1 MSNTCP
7 LHGKAFM
14 GVRRV
19 RRVRQTKNTFT
30 ARKANFQNKQLT
42 IKTLRLMLN
51 ISLGSLVSGST
62 GKKYKVDRIEG
73 DFIYSG
79 KLRIARSLILQAE
92 PPPLIDRLS
101 SIAFLIESEA
111 IVKLRD
117 ITAKFS
123 VNSIYESSLDLHT
136 FAGIFIRRLLAEI
149 NPPEFDEI
157 GADGSNGKY
166 GMITYPD
173 SPPQTESDKV
183 GTRVTH
189 ADLYHRYGA
198 DIGTIEL
205 VDTFG
210 DYRVRWDS
218 DGHVGRYSADSLKWC
233 EI

>member
-1 MSNTCP
+1 MISKITI
-7 LHGKAFM
+7 GSIVY
-14 GVRRV
+14 G
-19 RRVRQTKNTFT
+19 T
-30 ARKANFQNKQLT
+30 ANIGCKVLEIDGDTLLT
-42 IKTLRLMLN
+42 IET
-51 ISLGSLVSGST
+51 ID
-62 GKKYKVDRIEG
+62 GKG
-73 DFIYSG
+73 
-79 KLRIARSLILQAE
+79 LIPFSRVVRVE

-111 IVKLRD
+111 IEKLRD
-117 ITAKFS
+117 ITAEFS
-123 VNSIYESSLDLHT
+123 VNAIYESSLDLHT

-149 NPPEFDEI
+149 NPTEFDAI
-157 GADGSNGKY
+157 GTDGSAGKY
-166 GMITYPD
+166 GVSTCPD
-173 SPPQTESDKV
+173 VPPPTKSDKV

-218 DGHVGRYSADSLKWC
+218 DGHIGRYSADNLKWC